1 MTVSRRILILF
12 THPALWKSRFNPRLL
27 AGTQRVA
34 GVTVR
39 YVYEDY
45 LDFMI
50 NAQRGQDLLEAHGVI
65 LYQHPV
71 YLNWCPGIL
80 KGWVDPMP
88 LMDETSDTQSL
99 SREVRRERP

>member
-1 MTVSRRILILF
+1 M
-12 THPALWKSRFNPRLL
+12 
-27 AGTQRVA
+27 
-34 GVTVR
+34 R

-50 NAQRGQDLLEAHGVI
+50 NAKRGQDLLEARGVI
-65 LYQHPV
+65 PHQHPV
-71 YLNWCPGIL
+71 YWDSCPAIL

-88 LMDETSDTQSL
+88 VFDETWETQSL